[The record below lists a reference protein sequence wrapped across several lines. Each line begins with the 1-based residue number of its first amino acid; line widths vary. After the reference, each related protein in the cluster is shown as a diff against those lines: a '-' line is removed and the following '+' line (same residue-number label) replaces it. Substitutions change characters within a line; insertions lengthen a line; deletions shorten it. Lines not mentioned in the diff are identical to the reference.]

1 MAIKWKKCRKR
12 QSLLNRAGFLL
23 WRKGCPLIENNNF
36 NFKRYESDLK
46 EIHERIDRRKD
57 EIEQVD
63 KEAKGRNKEL
73 RDELKEQ
80 YILTNG
86 IDNKL
91 DTIVKNAQKAEER
104 AGKQT
109 DRAQNQMW
117 ALILGILTLL
127 LGALVNA
134 YI

>member
-1 MAIKWKKCRKR
+1 M
-12 QSLLNRAGFLL
+12 
-23 WRKGCPLIENNNF
+23 IENNNF

-46 EIHERIDRRKD
+46 EIHERIDRRKEEIVRVED
-57 EIEQVD
+57 ESKQRSHD
-63 KEAKGRNKEL
+63 L
-73 RDELKEQ
+73 REELKEQ

-86 IDNKL
+86 INSKL

-117 ALILGILTLL
+117 ALILGILMIIV
-127 LGALVNA
+127 GAFFNA
-134 YI
+134 YM